1 MNLRH
6 LEHFLA
12 LSDMGSFSRAAEK
25 LHITQSAL
33 SRSIQSLEE
42 ELGGPLLDRIGK
54 RNELT
59 PLGQSV
65 LERAR
70 GIVKEAA
77 ELKRGAALLQQGGLG
92 SLRLGLG
99 SGPGA
104 LLMTPWLVYMAT
116 HHPGVK
122 VSVTRG
128 PTEVQLRQLRDRSLD
143 ALVVDIRRI
152 VPAADLSIGPTFDMP
167 AGMVCRAGHPL
178 LAQYPDGVPFEALL
192 SYPVASIPLS
202 EEIARILVAR
212 YGPRADPAEMTTLQ
226 CEEISSLLQ
235 TVQQSDAI
243 YLGIL
248 AAARQEMSR
257 GDLVQLSVVPH
268 LDQGAVL
275 GVVTLAGRTEQPVM
289 RVFRDFV
296 ARMLSPSDDAHR
308 DVS

>member
-25 LHITQSAL
+25 LHITRSAL

-178 LAQYPDGVPFEALL
+178 LAQYPNGVPFEALL

-296 ARMLSPSDDAHR
+296 VRMLNPSDDTHR
-308 DVS
+308 NVS

>member
-178 LAQYPDGVPFEALL
+178 LAQYPNGVPFEALL

-275 GVVTLAGRTEQPVM
+275 GVVTLAGRTDQPVM
-289 RVFRDFV
+289 RVFSDFV
-296 ARMLSPSDDAHR
+296 VRMLNPSDDTHR
-308 DVS
+308 NVS

>member
-1 MNLRH
+1 VNLRH

-178 LAQYPDGVPFEALL
+178 LAQYPNGVPFEALL

-296 ARMLSPSDDAHR
+296 VRMLSSSDDTHR

>member
-12 LSDMGSFSRAAEK
+12 LSDTGSFSRAAEK

-128 PTEVQLRQLRDRSLD
+128 PTEVQLRHLRDRSLD

-178 LAQYPDGVPFEALL
+178 LAQYPDSVPFEALL

-257 GDLVQLSVVPH
+257 GDLVQLSVLPH

-296 ARMLSPSDDAHR
+296 VRMLGSNDGTHR
-308 DVS
+308 DIS

>member
-178 LAQYPDGVPFEALL
+178 LAQYPNGVPFEALL

-275 GVVTLAGRTEQPVM
+275 GVVGAVAAM
-289 RVFRDFV
+289 R
-296 ARMLSPSDDAHR
+296 ALGELSTVPEPRS
-308 DVS
+308 

>member
-1 MNLRH
+1 VNLRH

-178 LAQYPDGVPFEALL
+178 LAQYPNGVPFEALL

-296 ARMLSPSDDAHR
+296 VRMLNPSDDTHR

>member
-178 LAQYPDGVPFEALL
+178 LAQYPNGVPFEALL

-257 GDLVQLSVVPH
+257 GDLVQLSVVPY

-296 ARMLSPSDDAHR
+296 VRMLNPSDDTHR

>member
-42 ELGGPLLDRIGK
+42 ELGGPLLDRTGK
-54 RNELT
+54 RNEMT

-212 YGPRADPAEMTTLQ
+212 YGPKADPAEMTTLQ

-268 LDQGAVL
+268 LDQGAML

-296 ARMLSPSDDAHR
+296 VRMLSPSDDTHR

>member
-178 LAQYPDGVPFEALL
+178 LAQYPNGVPFEALL

-296 ARMLSPSDDAHR
+296 VRMLSPSDDTHR

>member
-178 LAQYPDGVPFEALL
+178 LAQYPNGVPFEALL

-202 EEIARILVAR
+202 EEI
-212 YGPRADPAEMTTLQ
+212 
-226 CEEISSLLQ
+226 CLLY
-235 TVQQSDAI
+235 T
-243 YLGIL
+243 
-248 AAARQEMSR
+248 
-257 GDLVQLSVVPH
+257 
-268 LDQGAVL
+268 
-275 GVVTLAGRTEQPVM
+275 
-289 RVFRDFV
+289 
-296 ARMLSPSDDAHR
+296 SPSPR
-308 DVS
+308 DS

>member
-178 LAQYPDGVPFEALL
+178 LAQYPNGVPFEALL

-257 GDLVQLSVVPH
+257 GDLVQLSVVPY

-296 ARMLSPSDDAHR
+296 VRMLNPSDDTHR
-308 DVS
+308 NVS

>member
-54 RNELT
+54 RNEMT

-178 LAQYPDGVPFEALL
+178 LAQYPNGVPFEALL

-212 YGPRADPAEMTTLQ
+212 YGPKADPAEMTTLQ

-268 LDQGAVL
+268 LDQGAML

-296 ARMLSPSDDAHR
+296 VRMLSPSDDTHR